1 MHGLNP
7 PQAAAVLHIEGPLLV
22 LAGAGSG
29 KTRVIVEKIAH
40 LIGCGRYPARRIAA
54 ITFTNKSA
62 KEMRERVAKRLR
74 EQDADEVTICTFHA
88 LGLKFLQIEHAA
100 VGLKRGFSI
109 FDADDAAAQIK
120 DLMYGAKP
128 DDIEDMKNLVS
139 RAKNAGLSP
148 EQAMAAARS
157 NREKEAASVYER
169 YQLRLTAFN
178 AVDFDDLIRL
188 PVQILEENPEI
199 ALAWRERIGYLLVD
213 ECQDTNDA
221 QYRLLKQLAGEKGN
235 FTCVGDDDQSIYAW
249 RGANPENL
257 QQMGRD
263 YPALEIIKLEQNYR
277 CSNRV
282 LRAANALIANNP
294 HEHLK
299 KLWSDQADGER
310 IRVWECRN
318 SEHEAE
324 KVAAE
329 IAFVAQSRN
338 VPWSDFCILFRGNFQ
353 SRPLEKAMQLL
364 RIPYHLTGGT
374 MFLERQ
380 EVKDTLAWLRLLVNP
395 DDDTAFMRGAV
406 AQARCRCRHAG
417 QAGRTGAGKGHA
429 DGAGRRGDRRPAAA
443 AAARG
448 QQPGALHRHPAR
460 PACADRQVSSGDMIR
475 KVAKESGLLSE
486 LRQQA
491 KEEASYQRRANN
503 IEELAQWFEG
513 GPRGATA
520 ADLAGQ
526 LALLSRSDKDEG
538 GNQVRMMTMHASKG
552 LEFPYVFIVGCED
565 GVLPHQVSLDEGNL
579 QEERR
584 LLYVGITRA
593 KIQLWM
599 SYSKLTRKFGE
610 HVRLK
615 PSRFFEEI
623 PAEEIQRDGADPV
636 ADAAR
641 KKERASGVGG
651 DRGVVRL
658 IGERRSPRWRR
669 SQCIVVGRAG
679 GLAGTR
685 RKPIHGGSAAA
696 SMPRTVPPSP
706 PARPLTGSVRASH
719 GKEKENQKQQP
730 GLRQNRGF
738 GWRSA
743 CASDRKRTPAP
754 ACIEP
759 DRDAAP
765 MLALLNDPGFC
776 ASSATATCAARNR
789 RVSTSR
795 CACCTAMLNGFACMP
810 SSACP
815 MARLAGQCRAGAA

>member
-40 LIGCGRYPARRIAA
+40 LIGSGRYPARRIAA

-120 DLMYGAKP
+120 DLMHGAKP

-263 YPALEIIKLEQNYR
+263 YPTLEIIKLEQNYR

-395 DDDTAFMRGAV
+395 DDDTAFMRAV
-406 AQARCRCRHAG
+406 QSPKRDV
-417 QAGRTGAGKGHA
+417 GAGTLAKLAELAQEKDMPMAHVA
-429 DGAGRRGDRRPAAA
+429 ETI
-443 AAARG
+443 
-448 QQPGALHRHPAR
+448 GALQQLPPRAANSLAR
-460 PACADRQVSSGDMIR
+460 FTDILRDLRAQMRQVTSGDMIR

-538 GNQVRMMTMHASKG
+538 GNQVRMMTLHASKG

-615 PSRFFEEI
+615 PSRFFDEI

-641 KKERASGVGG
+641 KKERAT
-651 DRGVVRL
+651 
-658 IGERRSPRWRR
+658 
-669 SQCIVVGRAG
+669 A
-679 GLAGTR
+679 GLA
-685 RKPIHGGSAAA
+685 A
-696 SMPRTVPPSP
+696 
-706 PARPLTGSVRASH
+706 
-719 GKEKENQKQQP
+719 
-730 GLRQNRGF
+730 
-738 GWRSA
+738 
-743 CASDRKRTPAP
+743 
-754 ACIEP
+754 IE
-759 DRDAAP
+759 
-765 MLALLNDPGFC
+765 ALFD
-776 ASSATATCAARNR
+776 
-789 RVSTSR
+789 
-795 CACCTAMLNGFACMP
+795 
-810 SSACP
+810 
-815 MARLAGQCRAGAA
+815 

>member
-40 LIGCGRYPARRIAA
+40 LIGSGRYPARRIAA

-263 YPALEIIKLEQNYR
+263 YPTLEIIKLEQNYR

-395 DDDTAFMRGAV
+395 DDDTAFMRAVQSPKRDVGAGTLAKLAELAQEKDMPM
-406 AQARCRCRHAG
+406 AQAAE
-417 QAGRTGAGKGHA
+417 AI
-429 DGAGRRGDRRPAAA
+429 
-443 AAARG
+443 
-448 QQPGALHRHPAR
+448 GALQQLPPRAANSLAR
-460 PACADRQVSSGDMIR
+460 FTDILRDLRAQTRQVSSGDMIR

-641 KKERASGVGG
+641 KKERAS
-651 DRGVVRL
+651 
-658 IGERRSPRWRR
+658 
-669 SQCIVVGRAG
+669 A
-679 GLAGTR
+679 GLAAIEALFDLSL
-685 RKPIHGGSAAA
+685 IH
-696 SMPRTVPPSP
+696 
-706 PARPLTGSVRASH
+706 
-719 GKEKENQKQQP
+719 
-730 GLRQNRGF
+730 
-738 GWRSA
+738 
-743 CASDRKRTPAP
+743 
-754 ACIEP
+754 I
-759 DRDAAP
+759 
-765 MLALLNDPGFC
+765 
-776 ASSATATCAARNR
+776 
-789 RVSTSR
+789 
-795 CACCTAMLNGFACMP
+795 
-810 SSACP
+810 
-815 MARLAGQCRAGAA
+815 

>member
-40 LIGCGRYPARRIAA
+40 LIGSGRYPARRIAA

-221 QYRLLKQLAGEKGN
+221 QYRLLKQLAGDKGN

-299 KLWSDQADGER
+299 KLWSAQADGER

-395 DDDTAFMRGAV
+395 DDDTAFMRAVQSPKRDVGAGTLARLAELAQEKDMPM
-406 AQARCRCRHAG
+406 AQAAE
-417 QAGRTGAGKGHA
+417 AI
-429 DGAGRRGDRRPAAA
+429 
-443 AAARG
+443 
-448 QQPGALHRHPAR
+448 GALQQLPPRAANSLAR
-460 PACADRQVSSGDMIR
+460 FTDILRDLRAQMRQISSGDMIR

-615 PSRFFEEI
+615 PSRFFDEI

-641 KKERASGVGG
+641 KKERAS
-651 DRGVVRL
+651 
-658 IGERRSPRWRR
+658 
-669 SQCIVVGRAG
+669 A
-679 GLAGTR
+679 GLA
-685 RKPIHGGSAAA
+685 A
-696 SMPRTVPPSP
+696 
-706 PARPLTGSVRASH
+706 
-719 GKEKENQKQQP
+719 
-730 GLRQNRGF
+730 
-738 GWRSA
+738 
-743 CASDRKRTPAP
+743 
-754 ACIEP
+754 IE
-759 DRDAAP
+759 
-765 MLALLNDPGFC
+765 ALFD
-776 ASSATATCAARNR
+776 
-789 RVSTSR
+789 
-795 CACCTAMLNGFACMP
+795 
-810 SSACP
+810 
-815 MARLAGQCRAGAA
+815 

>member
-40 LIGCGRYPARRIAA
+40 LIGSGRYPARRIAA

-120 DLMYGAKP
+120 DLMHGAKP

-263 YPALEIIKLEQNYR
+263 YPTLEIIKLEQNYR

-395 DDDTAFMRGAV
+395 DDDTAFMRAV
-406 AQARCRCRHAG
+406 QSPKRDV
-417 QAGRTGAGKGHA
+417 GAGTLARLAELAQEKDIPMAHA
-429 DGAGRRGDRRPAAA
+429 AESI
-443 AAARG
+443 
-448 QQPGALHRHPAR
+448 GALQQLPPRAANSLAR
-460 PACADRQVSSGDMIR
+460 FTDILRDLRAQMRQVSSGDMIR

-615 PSRFFEEI
+615 PSRFFDEI

-641 KKERASGVGG
+641 KKERAS
-651 DRGVVRL
+651 
-658 IGERRSPRWRR
+658 
-669 SQCIVVGRAG
+669 A
-679 GLAGTR
+679 GLA
-685 RKPIHGGSAAA
+685 A
-696 SMPRTVPPSP
+696 
-706 PARPLTGSVRASH
+706 
-719 GKEKENQKQQP
+719 
-730 GLRQNRGF
+730 
-738 GWRSA
+738 
-743 CASDRKRTPAP
+743 
-754 ACIEP
+754 IE
-759 DRDAAP
+759 
-765 MLALLNDPGFC
+765 ALFD
-776 ASSATATCAARNR
+776 
-789 RVSTSR
+789 
-795 CACCTAMLNGFACMP
+795 
-810 SSACP
+810 
-815 MARLAGQCRAGAA
+815 

>member
-40 LIGCGRYPARRIAA
+40 LIGSGRYPARRIAA

-263 YPALEIIKLEQNYR
+263 YPTLEIIKLEQNYR

-395 DDDTAFMRGAV
+395 DDDTAFMRAVQSPKRDVGAGTLAKLAELAQERDMPM
-406 AQARCRCRHAG
+406 AQAAE
-417 QAGRTGAGKGHA
+417 AI
-429 DGAGRRGDRRPAAA
+429 
-443 AAARG
+443 
-448 QQPGALHRHPAR
+448 GALQQLPPRAANSLAR
-460 PACADRQVSSGDMIR
+460 FTDILRDLRAQTRQVSSGDMIR

-641 KKERASGVGG
+641 KKERAS
-651 DRGVVRL
+651 
-658 IGERRSPRWRR
+658 
-669 SQCIVVGRAG
+669 A
-679 GLAGTR
+679 GLA
-685 RKPIHGGSAAA
+685 A
-696 SMPRTVPPSP
+696 
-706 PARPLTGSVRASH
+706 
-719 GKEKENQKQQP
+719 
-730 GLRQNRGF
+730 
-738 GWRSA
+738 
-743 CASDRKRTPAP
+743 
-754 ACIEP
+754 IE
-759 DRDAAP
+759 
-765 MLALLNDPGFC
+765 ALFD
-776 ASSATATCAARNR
+776 
-789 RVSTSR
+789 
-795 CACCTAMLNGFACMP
+795 
-810 SSACP
+810 
-815 MARLAGQCRAGAA
+815 